1 MRLLIFCLF
10 VTSLFAQ
17 DRRILVVTASSGDYI
32 FAAGGTIAKFVRDG
46 WRADLVI
53 FGNDEKVSLG
63 LNQPQTRIANV
74 QEGKAAAKLLG
85 IKDVVMMDHKSG
97 EFGYTSTTEM
107 RNQLFA
113 LIRGMKPRIIFIPD
127 PYVHY
132 QHDQDV
138 LITGRMA
145 EEAWGYSG
153 GGMFGNEL
161 ARMGFKPYGASEV
174 FYYAPMRPYRM
185 GEGGSGRSKFV
196 AIDIAETLEH
206 KLGALE
212 LLMTRNRRWVAEKAG
227 LREDAQVNR
236 WVRAFAEEMAE
247 TIGAK
252 HKMVVAEEFNHVGPA
267 R

>member
-1 MRLLIFCLF
+1 MRLLLFSLF

-32 FAAGGTIAKFVRDG
+32 FGAGGTIAKFIREG
-46 WRADLVI
+46 WRADLAV
-53 FGNDEKVSLG
+53 FGNDEKQSLG
-63 LNQPQTRIANV
+63 LNQPQTRMANV

-132 QHDQDV
+132 QDDQDM

-153 GGMFGNEL
+153 GSMFGNEL
-161 ARMGFKPYGASEV
+161 TRMGFKPYGAPEV
-174 FYYAPMRPYRM
+174 FYYAAMRPYRK

-212 LLMTRNRRWVAEKAG
+212 LMLTRNRRWVAEKVG
-227 LREDAQVNR
+227 LQEDGQVSR

-252 HKMVVAEEFNHVGPA
+252 HKMTVAEEFNHVGPA

>member
-1 MRLLIFCLF
+1 MRFLVFCLF

-17 DRRILVVTASSGDYI
+17 ERRILVVTASFGDYI
-32 FAAGGTIAKFVRDG
+32 FGAGGTVAKFVRDG
-46 WRADLVI
+46 WRADLVV
-53 FGNDEKVSLG
+53 FGNDEKESLA
-63 LNQPQTRIANV
+63 LSQPQTRIANV

-132 QHDQDV
+132 QGDHDV
-138 LITGRMA
+138 LIAGRMA

-161 ARMGFKPYGASEV
+161 TRMGFKPYGAPEV
-174 FYYAPMRPYRM
+174 FYYAAMRPYRK

-212 LLMTRNRRWVAEKAG
+212 LLLTRNRRWVAAKAG
-227 LREDAQVNR
+227 LREDGQVNQ
-236 WVRAFAEEMAE
+236 WVRAFAEEMAG

-252 HKMVVAEEFNHVGPA
+252 HKMTVAEEFNHVGPA